1 MIIGVT
7 AQKNNL
13 TFGKLN
19 IEVFT
24 QAVQLT
30 TVRLTF

>member
-24 QAVQLT
+24 QAVQSLP
-30 TVRLTF
+30 LLG